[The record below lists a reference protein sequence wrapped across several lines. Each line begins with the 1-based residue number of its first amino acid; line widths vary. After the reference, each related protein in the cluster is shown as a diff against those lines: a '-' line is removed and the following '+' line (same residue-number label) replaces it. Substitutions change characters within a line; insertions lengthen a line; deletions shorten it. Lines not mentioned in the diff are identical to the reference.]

1 MVPDEAAECA
11 GKAIASA
18 MIFSPPRPS
27 RRPDL
32 PLTLSPIRSP
42 VILERAFSEIET
54 LGGSQWRR
62 FGADL
67 TFCDL
72 RFVRCLQWFEPF
84 LPYLQPKLYSDLH
97 HWDQGFKQSEGFPAD
112 NGFYYVLAAE
122 AQKTIAAVSYC
133 RENNHGWI
141 TFKPDLKFVRDYD
154 DLLELGDD
162 LECTAENDLVIW
174 LEPLCRIHLCDIALL
189 ILKEN
194 KDKRDAEFNERF
206 KHQPPKALD

>member
-27 RRPDL
+27 RHPDL

-54 LGGSQWRR
+54 LGGCQWRR

-67 TFCDL
+67 TCYDL

-84 LPYLQPKLYSDLH
+84 SPYLQPKLYSDLH

-133 RENNHGWI
+133 
-141 TFKPDLKFVRDYD
+141 
-154 DLLELGDD
+154 
-162 LECTAENDLVIW
+162 
-174 LEPLCRIHLCDIALL
+174 
-189 ILKEN
+189 
-194 KDKRDAEFNERF
+194 
-206 KHQPPKALD
+206 

>member
-27 RRPDL
+27 RHPDL

-54 LGGSQWRR
+54 LGGCQWRR

-67 TFCDL
+67 TCYDL

-84 LPYLQPKLYSDLH
+84 SPYLQPKLYSDLH
-97 HWDQGFKQSEGFPAD
+97 HWDQGFKQSED
-112 NGFYYVLAAE
+112 R
-122 AQKTIAAVSYC
+122 TICVS
-133 RENNHGWI
+133 
-141 TFKPDLKFVRDYD
+141 FSK
-154 DLLELGDD
+154 
-162 LECTAENDLVIW
+162 
-174 LEPLCRIHLCDIALL
+174 

-206 KHQPPKALD
+206 KHRPPKALD